1 MILCDIGNSS
11 YHFLINGMDKK
22 IFFDENLPAFNED
35 IYYVSVNAKALENLK
50 KYSKK
55 LINVEKFLNFE
66 TSYKGMGLDRKLA
79 CLNVKDAIIIDAG
92 SAITVDIVKNSE
104 HKGGFILPGLRAINN
119 LYEDISSVLKHDLNL
134 KVNLDKI
141 PLNTQ
146 DAISYWTLKSIILP
160 IQEICLNNQIIIT
173 GGDGK
178 VLSAFFD
185 NCIYKEHLIF
195 DNIKGLINAN
205 NRITKR

>member
-11 YHFLINGMDKK
+11 YHFLINGMEEK
-22 IFFDENLPAFNED
+22 IFFDENLPAFTED
-35 IYYVSVNAKALENLK
+35 IYYVSVNAKALESLK
-50 KYSKK
+50 KHSKK

-146 DAISYWTLKSIILP
+146 DAISYWTIKSIILP
-160 IQEICLNNQIIIT
+160 IQEICLNKQIIIT

-195 DNIKGLINAN
+195 DNMKGLINAN